1 MRVRDLIR
9 FRDDL
14 IIRLEQLEIGE
25 AVNQSHGILIQALAQ
40 DYAIKSGT
48 AYEKIHSA
56 LSTFKNLGE
65 SVKNTIS
72 TLKTAIDDI
81 NQDIDKLA
89 AELLIKKDEY
99 PHSHFYKKPTLFT
112 QSEENIKFI
121 WDRLRG
127 YSNLRY
133 PGMQLFCRA
142 PYLTVEMVVNDPL
155 YLCDHHME
163 YIDTTVEQFNEIYQR
178 RLAKYVISADPERS
192 LSQLPQNQF
201 GFILSWMYFNYYE
214 LDTLTSFLK
223 SILTTLRPGGV
234 FMFSY
239 NNGDLLPSCRISEY
253 GGMSFIPKRNLIK
266 TCIEL
271 GFEIIKTFD
280 IPNVDDLS
288 TPDDKV
294 EYISWVE
301 IKKPGV
307 LQTAKRTQ
315 TLGEII
321 SK

>member
-1 MRVRDLIR
+1 MKVRDLIR

-14 IIRLEQLEIGE
+14 IIRLEQIEINQT
-25 AVNQSHGILIQALAQ
+25 VNQSYDILAQALIP
-40 DYAIKSGT
+40 DYAIKSGK
-48 AYEKIHSA
+48 AYEKIHLA
-56 LSTFKNLGE
+56 LSTFKSLDE
-65 SVKNTIS
+65 SLKNTIS
-72 TLKTAIDDI
+72 TLKTSIDDI
-81 NQDIDKLA
+81 NQDIDNLA
-89 AELLIKKDEY
+89 AELIIKKDEY
-99 PHSHFYKKPTLFT
+99 PLSHYHKKSNLFT

-133 PGMQLFCRA
+133 PGMQLFCQA
-142 PYLTVEMVVNDPL
+142 PYLTAEMVVNDPL
-155 YLCDHHME
+155 YLCDHDVE
-163 YIDTTVEQFNEIYQR
+163 NINTTIEQFPEAYQR
-178 RLAKYVISADPERS
+178 RLAKYIIPSDPERS

-214 LDTLTSFLK
+214 LDTLISFLK
-223 SILTTLRPGGV
+223 NIFTTLRPGGV

-253 GGMSFIPKRNLIK
+253 EGMSFIPKRNLIK
-266 TCIEL
+266 TCTEL

-280 IPNVDDLS
+280 LSNVDNLS
-288 TPDDKV
+288 NSDDRV
-294 EYISWVE
+294 EYISWFE

-315 TLGEII
+315 AMGEII

>member
-1 MRVRDLIR
+1 MQVRDLIR

-14 IIRLEQLEIGE
+14 IIRLEKLEISE
-25 AVNQSHGILIQALAQ
+25 AVNQSHEILAQALVQ

-48 AYEKIHSA
+48 AYEKIQLA
-56 LSTFKNLGE
+56 LSTFKNLDE

-81 NQDIDKLA
+81 NQDIDNLA
-89 AELLIKKDEY
+89 AELIIKKDEY
-99 PHSHFYKKPTLFT
+99 PHSHYCKRTNLFA

-133 PGMQLFCRA
+133 PGMQLFCQA
-142 PYLTVEMVVNDPL
+142 PYLTAEMVVNDPL
-155 YLCDHHME
+155 YLCDHNIE
-163 YIDTTVEQFNEIYQR
+163 NINTTVEQFNETYQR
-178 RLAKYVISADPERS
+178 RLAKYVIPTQPDRS

-214 LDTLTSFLK
+214 LDTLISFLK
-223 SILTTLRPGGV
+223 NILTTLRPGGV

-239 NNGDLLPSCRISEY
+239 NNGDLFPSCRISEY

-280 IPNVDDLS
+280 LPNVDNLS
-288 TPDDKV
+288 TSDDKV
-294 EYISWVE
+294 EYISWIE

-315 TLGEII
+315 TMGEII